1 MTLAPPSWF
10 GVAAAAVVSFLV
22 GLVVSRGGSNIET
35 APLSAHK
42 AALGEYHRA
51 TGQKVTHLRLFDL
64 LSECSFELACLL
76 VAGLS
81 VLMWFAGVQLFRL
94 GTDSESPSVAEPEQ
108 ELSPNDQ
115 VLDGSADGSDDVR
128 DDADDALRG
137 PLEFDPLGQAEEA
150 AASADALKANAT
162 PKRPLAAAVAEPRWD
177 PLDFVKE
184 AQGDTS
190 AEERQQ
196 RQLRRAQIRHGHHF
210 CERIAG
216 VVVRP
221 VPSRVGRFDRD
232 VSRSSGYS
240 DVSTEASGDWFV
252 SSESV
257 PAGST
262 SMLSDAEEAH
272 SGDGP
277 SVSCCADAG
286 AGPRP
291 EHREEPQEASSQ
303 AASDLAPSEG
313 AASSQEVAAKAAV
326 AQEATAQHDDADAAA
341 EEAAAEAVGAA
352 EEDMQGEAK
361 EVEEPQV
368 ASWLGEASESA
379 ASSEV
384 AAKAAVAQEAT
395 AQHDDADAAAEEA
408 AAEAVEAAEEDVQG
422 EAKEV
427 EERALMSGA
436 SADDAAAAAA
446 AAAAATAA
454 AQSWDERSAALTVT
468 AFEEA
473 ADTVAAVAE
482 ALAAVAADEDADK
495 DNEEEEAQ
503 DLCLT
508 SSKTVAAVS
517 AAGTSATDAWSRGAS
532 METSATD
539 AWSSCALPAG
549 RRWDDEDDE
558 AADDAPAVAHTAAAG
573 LAEASAAAA
582 VAGQHQRARWSD
594 DQEPAEGEM
603 LTNLRMYG
611 GMYFP
616 QQMDMAMHCG
626 EMSYPMGMHVPMAW
640 QGCDMSGQWMMPDYS
655 AHTFQQSVHTL
666 QQQQQ
671 QQQPVP
677 NQQLRSIPR
686 RPRAAQSSNNKDDK
700 DMTLRAIMQ
709 VLEEVDPKCVLQ
721 VRRIKH
727 LGFGSMAVLREHMS
741 QFGEV
746 DRVLVSH
753 SRAQTRVRP
762 ASLGF
767 VIMCDPAGTLETL
780 AHGLEQPI
788 GGACIR
794 LGAFERHSAAAT
806 LEE

>member
-10 GVAAAAVVSFLV
+10 GVAVAAVVSFLV

-42 AALGEYHRA
+42 AVLGEYHRA
-51 TGQKVTHLRLFDL
+51 TGQKVTHRRLFDL

-115 VLDGSADGSDDVR
+115 VLDGSADGSDDAR
-128 DDADDALRG
+128 DDADDELRG
-137 PLEFDPLGQAEEA
+137 PMEFDPLARAEEA
-150 AASADALKANAT
+150 ATASADELKAEAI
-162 PKRPLAAAVAEPRWD
+162 PKRPLAAVVAEPRWD

-232 VSRSSGYS
+232 VSRSSGFS

-313 AASSQEVAAKAAV
+313 AASSQEASESAPSSEVPAKAAV

-352 EEDMQGEAK
+352 EED
-361 EVEEPQV
+361 
-368 ASWLGEASESA
+368 
-379 ASSEV
+379 
-384 AAKAAVAQEAT
+384 
-395 AQHDDADAAAEEA
+395 
-408 AAEAVEAAEEDVQG
+408 VQG

-427 EERALMSGA
+427 EERALMSSA
-436 SADDAAAAAA
+436 FADDAAA

-468 AFEEA
+468 ALEEA
-473 ADTVAAVAE
+473 ADTVAVNAV

-495 DNEEEEAQ
+495 ENEEEEAQ

-671 QQQPVP
+671 QQQVP

-780 AHGLEQPI
+780 ARGLEQPI